1 MRRAVL
7 AGGALAAAGV
17 LALAAVVMV
26 RALGLAP
33 AQAGARAPAE
43 PAAEEA
49 VDLEAVERLA
59 GALRLPTVSGPGE
72 RVRPSQLRRFRRYLA
87 AEFPRLHQ
95 ALARDLV
102 AEHTLVF
109 TWSPERRPRAAGS
122 AGGSGGDSEVGAGPL
137 VLLAHQDVVPVA
149 GDALGRWTHPP
160 FDGVVAE
167 GYLWGRGAL
176 DDKSSLLAI
185 LEAVEGLLRDG
196 FSPERPVI
204 LAFGHDEEIGGRGAA
219 AVAAQLDR
227 RGVAPA
233 MVLDEGL
240 AVIEGV
246 MPGVERPIA
255 LLGVA
260 EKGYLSLELRATAE
274 GGHSSA
280 PPRQTAIDLLVRALG
295 RLRARPLPAGIDGPV
310 AELFTTLAAEMSF
323 DRRLVL
329 ANLWLFEP
337 LVVRELS
344 ARASTDALLRTT
356 TAPTMLSG
364 SPKDNVLPT
373 EARAVVNFR
382 LHPRDSPEAVVAHVR
397 RAVADPR
404 IEVEIYG
411 DFASAASPVSP
422 TSGPAYELLA
432 GTVTRVFPE
441 AVVAPSLVLGGT
453 DARHFTGLTP
463 NVYRFA
469 PLRIGS
475 GDLERVHGTD
485 ERLALEDYGR
495 MIRFYRE
502 LIESAGV
509 LGGEESPDA

>member
-17 LALAAVVMV
+17 LALAAVVVV
-26 RALGLAP
+26 RALSLEP
-33 AQAGARAPAE
+33 AQAVARTPAE

-109 TWSPERRPRAAGS
+109 TWSPERGPRAARS
-122 AGGSGGDSEVGAGPL
+122 AGGSEVETGPL

-196 FSPERPVI
+196 FRPERPVI

-219 AVAAQLDR
+219 AVAALLER

-240 AVIEGV
+240 AVVEGV
-246 MPGVERPIA
+246 MPGIERPIA

-337 LVVRELS
+337 LVVRELA
-344 ARASTDALLRTT
+344 ARPSTDALLRTT

-382 LHPRDSPEAVVAHVR
+382 LHPRDSVEAVVAHVR

-404 IEVEIYG
+404 IEVEVYG
-411 DFASAASPVSP
+411 DFASAASPAAP
-422 TSGPAYELLA
+422 TRGPAYELLA
-432 GTVTRVFPE
+432 GTVARVFPE

-469 PLRIGS
+469 PLRIGP

-502 LIESAGV
+502 LIESAGE
-509 LGGEESPDA
+509 L

>member
-17 LALAAVVMV
+17 LALAAVVVV
-26 RALGLAP
+26 RALGLEP
-33 AQAGARAPAE
+33 AQAAARAPAE
-43 PAAEEA
+43 PAAEES

-59 GALRLPTVSGPGE
+59 GALRLPTVSGPDE
-72 RVRPSQLRRFRRYLA
+72 RVRPGQLRRFRRYLA
-87 AEFPRLHQ
+87 AEFPRLHEE
-95 ALARDLV
+95 LARDLV
-102 AEHTLVF
+102 AEHTLLF
-109 TWSPERRPRAAGS
+109 TWSPERGPRAARS
-122 AGGSGGDSEVGAGPL
+122 AGGSGVETGPL

-149 GDALGRWTHPP
+149 DDALGRWTHPP

-176 DDKSSLLAI
+176 DDKASLLAI

-196 FSPERPVI
+196 FRPERPVI

-240 AVIEGV
+240 AVVEGV

-337 LVVRELS
+337 LVVRELA
-344 ARASTDALLRTT
+344 ARPSTDALLRTT

-382 LHPRDSPEAVVAHVR
+382 LHPRDSVEAVVAHVR

-404 IEVEIYG
+404 IEVEVYG
-411 DFASAASPVSP
+411 DFASAASPAAP
-422 TSGPAYELLA
+422 TRGPAYELLA
-432 GTVTRVFPE
+432 GTVARVFPE

-469 PLRIGS
+469 PLRIGP

-502 LIESAGV
+502 LIESAGE
-509 LGGEESPDA
+509 L

>member
-1 MRRAVL
+1 
-7 AGGALAAAGV
+7 
-17 LALAAVVMV
+17 
-26 RALGLAP
+26 
-33 AQAGARAPAE
+33 
-43 PAAEEA
+43 
-49 VDLEAVERLA
+49 
-59 GALRLPTVSGPGE
+59 
-72 RVRPSQLRRFRRYLA
+72 
-87 AEFPRLHQ
+87 
-95 ALARDLV
+95 
-102 AEHTLVF
+102 
-109 TWSPERRPRAAGS
+109 
-122 AGGSGGDSEVGAGPL
+122 
-137 VLLAHQDVVPVA
+137 
-149 GDALGRWTHPP
+149 
-160 FDGVVAE
+160 
-167 GYLWGRGAL
+167 
-176 DDKSSLLAI
+176 
-185 LEAVEGLLRDG
+185 
-196 FSPERPVI
+196 
-204 LAFGHDEEIGGRGAA
+204 
-219 AVAAQLDR
+219 
-227 RGVAPA
+227 

-240 AVIEGV
+240 AVVEGV
-246 MPGVERPIA
+246 MPGIERPIA

-337 LVVRELS
+337 LVVRELA
-344 ARASTDALLRTT
+344 ARPSTDALLRTT

-382 LHPRDSPEAVVAHVR
+382 LHPRDSVEAVVAHVR

-404 IEVEIYG
+404 IEVEVYG
-411 DFASAASPVSP
+411 DFASAASPAAP
-422 TSGPAYELLA
+422 TRGPAYELLA
-432 GTVTRVFPE
+432 GTVARVFPE

-469 PLRIGS
+469 PLRIGP

-502 LIESAGV
+502 LIESAGE
-509 LGGEESPDA
+509 L